1 MTKSERYLRVLLELG
16 KSPHGRL
23 SEAGLRALL
32 GDPSKAS
39 WHRYLLE
46 LTEESVDMPAVLMKI
61 EHEGERSFKLNHEG
75 WRVFKDAELEGLFM
89 LEAYRRLG
97 FLLDSDFS
105 KLVHDEHDPKFA
117 KKFLYLT
124 HIKSRSTAQTAEHLS
139 KILHALIHEKE
150 LEVSMDGHKRTLRPL
165 TLCQYRDDLYVIGE
179 RKKGES
185 SWEERTYK
193 ITRLD
198 SVKVTEQ
205 TFSYPKSWNPENAF
219 KKTSGLM
226 GGESKRVQLHVHGF
240 ARRVFQEK
248 TMFNGFMSD
257 ATKDYDQWECEY
269 TNVHEFLGQIFGY
282 IDEIHFPEDGE
293 VKEEALKKLSK
304 AFGLQELKSK
314 VG

>member
-39 WHRYLLE
+39 WHRYLTE
-46 LTEESVDMPAVLMKI
+46 LTVESVDMPAVLMKI
-61 EHEGERSFKLNHEG
+61 EHEGERSFKLNHE
-75 WRVFKDAELEGLFM
+75 
-89 LEAYRRLG
+89 RLG
-97 FLLDSDFS
+97 HLLDSDFS
-105 KLVHDEHDPKFA
+105 KLIHDEHDPKFA

-124 HIKSRSTAQTAEHLS
+124 HIKSRSTAQTTEHLS

-205 TFSYPKSWNPENAF
+205 TFNYPKSWNPENAF

-226 GGESKRVQLHVHGF
+226 GGESKRVQLHVQGF